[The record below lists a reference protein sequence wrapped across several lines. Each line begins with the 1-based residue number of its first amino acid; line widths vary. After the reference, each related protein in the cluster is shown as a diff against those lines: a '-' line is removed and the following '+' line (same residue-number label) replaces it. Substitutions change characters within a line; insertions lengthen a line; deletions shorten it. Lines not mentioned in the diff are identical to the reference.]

1 MRWFCQPMSH
11 SQLLNK
17 PSINLLSS
25 ELRYPKYSKFQ
36 RLKLSV
42 TGDTA
47 NRLGFNPLQRFVHFT
62 RKIRPLSFHSR
73 TSGCLR
79 TRWPKHGLPKSSS
92 DHCPVP
98 IRPTVVLHLL
108 VPSQPESQLRS
119 TKPEPIV
126 TCGCTGKLPGMKYS
140 SVSLSL
146 GEAFRKMSWRFSMHP
161 GQPLVSPG
169 CPSTVLHPVV
179 CIEFLSWV
187 LKSWGLEDEVLAD
200 SIMELSSLT

>member
-1 MRWFCQPMSH
+1 MS
-11 SQLLNK
+11 
-17 PSINLLSS
+17 I
-25 ELRYPKYSKFQ
+25 
-36 RLKLSV
+36 

-47 NRLGFNPLQRFVHFT
+47 NHAQTSPEVCALFPTRLEYILGRRFETQSFWSINSLIWIDNTTYNP
-62 RKIRPLSFHSR
+62 
-73 TSGCLR
+73 
-79 TRWPKHGLPKSSS
+79 
-92 DHCPVP
+92 
-98 IRPTVVLHLL
+98 LHLL
-108 VPSQPESQLRS
+108 APSQPESQLRS

-126 TCGCTGKLPGMKYS
+126 TCGCTSKLPGMKYS

-187 LKSWGLEDEVLAD
+187 LKSWGLEDAVLAD